1 MTEAGSGAGP
11 TGDAGSH
18 RAGAAPRVRAALEE
32 TAANFRTL
40 AAQAEEIARA
50 AAVMADSIRAG
61 GKVMFCGNGGSAA
74 DSQHIAAE
82 LSGRFLAERRALPGL
97 ALTVDTSA
105 LTAIGNDY
113 GFERIF
119 ARQVEALGR
128 PGDVLVA
135 FSTSGNSPNVLA
147 AVATARH
154 LGIVSIGMTGARGGA
169 LRAAC
174 DLCLCVPS
182 EATPRIQE
190 MHIAIGHAL
199 CDLLDGELSGGDF

>member
-1 MTEAGSGAGP
+1 MTEAGS
-11 TGDAGSH
+11 H
-18 RAGAAPRVRAALEE
+18 RVRAALEE
-32 TAANFRTL
+32 TAANFL
-40 AAQAEEIARA
+40 ALTAQAEEIARA
-50 AAVMADSIRAG
+50 AARIAACIRAG

-135 FSTSGNSPNVLA
+135 LSTSGNSPNVLA
-147 AVATARH
+147 AVAAARR
-154 LGIVSIGMTGARGGA
+154 LGIVCIGMTGARGGA

-199 CDLLDGELSGGDF
+199 CDLLDSDLSEGDLSDGNL